1 MSINFTI
8 ECRHCGTHTIV
19 ESYAN
24 CNTVRSVNAKRE
36 IHIDTECAIR
46 CPNCRSRLNTT
57 EADFRSQVKFVCES

>member
-19 ESYAN
+19 ESYAS
-24 CNTVRSVNAKRE
+24 CNTMRSLNTERE

-46 CPNCRSRLNTT
+46 CPNCRSRLNSS
-57 EADFRSQVKFVCES
+57 EAEFLSQVKMLRS